1 MDNNTILRSLR
12 YILNVD
18 DSQFTL
24 IFRMIKHDFYI
35 EKVSAYLLQEDQ
47 EDFVICDDKI
57 MTVFLDGLIL
67 HLRGPR
73 EEKQGQKKA
82 ATSDALNNNI
92 IFKKIRIA
100 FNLKEDDILK
110 IFSLADFKISKS
122 EVSALFRRK
131 GHRNYKEC
139 GDQILRYFLKGLS
152 LYKKSTP

>member
-18 DSQFTL
+18 DSQFTE
-24 IFRMIKHDFYI
+24 IFPMHELSI
-35 EKVSAYLLQEDQ
+35 EQVSAYLLQEDR
-47 EDFVICDDKI
+47 EDFNICDDKI
-57 MTVFLDGLIL
+57 MNAFLDGLIL
-67 HLRGPR
+67 YLRGPS

-82 ATSDALNNNI
+82 ATSGALNNNI

-110 IFSLADFKISKS
+110 IFLLAGFKISKS
-122 EVSALFRRK
+122 ELSALFRRK
-131 GHRNYKEC
+131 DHRNYKEC

-152 LYKKSTP
+152 LYKKST